1 MVALVTGATSGL
13 GKSLCQL
20 LASKNIPLIITGRN
34 EEELTNLKQTLPVH
48 VVSCKADL
56 SKSEDR
62 KRLIALIHEYTP
74 DLVVN
79 NAGFGLYGD
88 ALSHTTEEQMDIL
101 RVDGNAV
108 LEITLEAAR
117 SLKMAG
123 KPGTILNISSA
134 AAFFVFPKFSV
145 YSAVK
150 GFVKQVSIALDEE
163 MKPLGIRV
171 LTACPGQIKTAFR
184 IHASKGV
191 YHKPS
196 RYAMCLK
203 SASEHLW
210 HQIQTGKQVYIFDA
224 RYRVMILMSRLL
236 PRSLVQKFLGNFV
249 KESNDG

>member
-1 MVALVTGATSGL
+1 MANPFAISSLQKTSPSSLPAATKRSW
-13 GKSLCQL
+13 
-20 LASKNIPLIITGRN
+20 PTF
-34 EEELTNLKQTLPVH
+34 KQTLPVH
-48 VVSCKADL
+48 VVTCRADL
-56 SKSEDR
+56 SNSEDR
-62 KRLIALIHEYTP
+62 KRLIALIHEFTP
-74 DLVVN
+74 DLVIN

-117 SLKMAG
+117 SLKLAG

-145 YSAVK
+145 YAAVK
-150 GFVKQVSIALDEE
+150 GFVKQVSMALDEE

-171 LTACPGQIKTAFR
+171 LTACPGQIKTGFR

-196 RYAMCLK
+196 RYAICLK

-224 RYRVMILMSRLL
+224 RYRVMIFLSRLL
-236 PRSLVQKFLGNFV
+236 PRPLVQKFMGNFV
-249 KESNDG
+249 KDGNDS